1 MNHLT
6 RILLSARSALQA
18 WLVLAVAALLVA
30 CGGGSPAGAEG
41 HDDGHGHDEHAE
53 ESEAPRGPHNG
64 RMLADG
70 TFVVEL
76 AIFETGVPP
85 EFRAWI
91 TRDGK
96 PVSPSEVSLQV
107 ELGRLG
113 GVTDTIQFKPQGDF
127 LRGDRE
133 VSEPHSFDVHVTASH
148 GGQSHKW
155 EYESYEGRT
164 VIPADVAA
172 GAGIETGSAG
182 PGTMN
187 ETLTLYG
194 AIVPDATR
202 LREVHARFPGVIR
215 SVSKRIGE
223 PVREGETLVTVESNE
238 SLRVYTIAAP
248 ISGVVTARHA
258 EQGEQTSDE
267 PLFEIADF
275 SRVWAELKVF
285 PRDRARLKAG
295 QRVQIQSEGM
305 PATAGTIGYVAPTAE
320 RNAQS
325 ITARVTLEN
334 PSGAWTAGQFV
345 EGIVTVSQTP
355 VAMAVPLSAI
365 QTFRDFNVVYAQVG
379 DTYEVR
385 MIEIGRRDAES
396 AEVLSGLQSG
406 TRYVTRNSYLIKA
419 DIEKSGASHDH

>member
-6 RILLSARSALQA
+6 RVLLTFRSAPQ
-18 WLVLAVAALLVA
+18 ALLILAITALLAA

-41 HDDGHGHDEHAE
+41 HDHGEGHGEHAE
-53 ESEAPRGPHNG
+53 ESEPARGPHGG
-64 RMLADG
+64 RLLADG
-70 TFVVEL
+70 AFVVEL

-96 PVSPSEVSLQV
+96 PVSPSEVTLQV
-107 ELGRLG
+107 DLGRLG
-113 GVTDTIQFKPQGDF
+113 GVTDTIRFKPQGDF

-133 VSEPHSFDVHVTASH
+133 VSEPHSFDVHVTASYM
-148 GGQSHKW
+148 GQAHKW
-155 EYESYEGRT
+155 EYASYEGRT

-172 GAGIETGSAG
+172 TSGIETGVVGAG
-182 PGTMN
+182 TLN

-202 LREVHARFPGVIR
+202 VREVRARFPGVIQ

-223 PVREGETLVTVESNE
+223 TVREGETLVTVESNE
-238 SLRVYTIAAP
+238 SLRVYTITAP
-248 ISGVVTARHA
+248 ISGVVTSRHA

-267 PLFEIADF
+267 ALFEIADF

-325 ITARVTLEN
+325 ITARVALEN

-345 EGIVTVSQTP
+345 EGVVTVSQTP
-355 VAMAVPLSAI
+355 VAIAVPLSAI
-365 QTFRDFNVVYAQVG
+365 QTFRDFDVVYAQVG

-385 MIEIGRRDAES
+385 MIEIGRRDAQT
-396 AEVLSGLQSG
+396 AEVLSGLQPG
-406 TRYVTRNSYLIKA
+406 TRYVTKNSYLIKA

>member
-6 RILLSARSALQA
+6 STRLPIRSALQA
-18 WLVLAVAALLVA
+18 WLILAVATLLAA
-30 CGGGSPAGAEG
+30 CSGGSPAGAEG
-41 HDDGHGHDEHAE
+41 HDHDDGHGEHAE
-53 ESEAPRGPHNG
+53 ETEAPRGPHGG

-70 TFVVEL
+70 AFVVEL

-91 TRDGK
+91 TRDRK
-96 PVSPSEVSLQV
+96 PVSPSEVTMQV
-107 ELGRLG
+107 DLGRLG
-113 GVTDTIQFKPQGDF
+113 GVTDTILFKPQGDF

-148 GGQSHKW
+148 MGQSHKW

-164 VIPADVAA
+164 VIPADAAASAGVETGVAA
-172 GAGIETGSAG
+172 AGTL
-182 PGTMN
+182 N

-202 LREVHARFPGVIR
+202 LREVRARFPGVIQ
-215 SVSKRIGE
+215 SVSKRVGE
-223 PVREGETLVTVESNE
+223 TVREGETLVAVESNE

-248 ISGVVTARHA
+248 ISGVVTSRHA

-305 PATAGTIGYVAPTAE
+305 PATAGTIGYVAPTGE

-325 ITARVTLEN
+325 IIARVTLDN
-334 PSGAWTAGQFV
+334 ASGTWTAGQFV
-345 EGIVTVSQTP
+345 EGVVTVSQTP
-355 VAMAVPLSAI
+355 VSMAVPLSAI

-385 MIEIGRRDAES
+385 MIELGRRDAEN
-396 AEVLSGLQSG
+396 AEVLSGLQPG